1 LTTCG
6 PEIRVLKIED
16 AEEKV
21 GEEENSVAQGSYRR
35 SDIDIE
41 QENAELAAKAEQLCR
56 ERIAAAELGQK
67 KVVYILPYQNAGV
80 WHCVLRTSDFFLV
93 ISVSGNRK
101 MKAVHKDLRSNMVT
115 GKRDDIVQRENFFPI
130 VRVWGEIL
138 WYIL

>member
-1 LTTCG
+1 
-6 PEIRVLKIED
+6 
-16 AEEKV
+16 
-21 GEEENSVAQGSYRR
+21 
-35 SDIDIE
+35 
-41 QENAELAAKAEQLCR
+41 EQLCR

-138 WYIL
+138 CCKHYYGAIELLDPCWWTHYASCVLQANSPKRKRLS